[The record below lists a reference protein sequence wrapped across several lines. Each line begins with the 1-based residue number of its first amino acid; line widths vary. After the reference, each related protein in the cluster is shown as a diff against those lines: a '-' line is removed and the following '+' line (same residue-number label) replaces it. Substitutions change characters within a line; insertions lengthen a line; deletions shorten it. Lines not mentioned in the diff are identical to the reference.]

1 MMDKQLIDVVFIN
14 NLGAEELLNELYGKK
29 LNSKKTILEYI
40 ELTSVFKQ
48 EDVEPEKIQETYNY
62 IYNSIESIGSTI
74 KPNTMMHLK
83 NQLKS
88 KLGKLVK
95 DKDPKKES
103 TFIKFFKEAYPAKE
117 RRKSFTFALMDI
129 NNIKDE
135 QIWTTL
141 TYINR
146 EILKNNLKLSNE
158 EIKDI
163 IEMIK
168 KLVSKQNIKYIN
180 QVKSMEKLTNAL
192 KIKIINKKGSF
203 KVEKR

>member
-1 MMDKQLIDVVFIN
+1 MMDKQLIDVVLIN

-40 ELTSVFKQ
+40 ELTNVFKQ

-62 IYNSIESIGSTI
+62 IYNSIESIGNTI

-103 TFIKFFKEAYPAKE
+103 TFIKFFKAAYPAKE
-117 RRKSFTFALMDI
+117 RRKSFTFALMHI

-135 QIWTTL
+135 QIWNTL

-158 EIKDI
+158 ETKDI
-163 IEMIK
+163 IDMVN
-168 KLVSKQNIKYIN
+168 KLISKQNIKYIN
-180 QVKSMEKLTNAL
+180 QVKSMEKLVNAL
-192 KIKIINKKGSF
+192 KIKIVNKKGSF